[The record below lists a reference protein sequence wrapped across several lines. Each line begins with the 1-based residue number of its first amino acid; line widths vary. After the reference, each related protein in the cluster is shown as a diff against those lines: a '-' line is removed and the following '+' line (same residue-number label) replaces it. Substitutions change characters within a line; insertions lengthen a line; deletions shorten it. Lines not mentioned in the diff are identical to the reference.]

1 MVGFDE
7 RGRAHVSFSR
17 EAMEPIAD
25 AILDMLEDIETEVMK
40 GKPVYVLHFPRGAT
54 PIVDSIEYARTKLR
68 VGTRRNFS
76 VVKVPVSR
84 ENMDAWEANAKI
96 REALADIPN
105 HATVFYLDE
114 TVSGRNSEGNIK
126 SVIGATKNKGI
137 SLRVNLLVSSDAK
150 YLEHGQLRQFK
161 NFQRN
166 PAVKIRLHT
175 VPSDIPWSDFTAALG
190 FNWGLMHKF
199 PRKVLELGLADKLKP
214 KEIGALLKKWGRD
227 FEAIYS
233 ERIGKKRGKVLQV
246 KHDDPRYSDRE
257 KLAADCMYETAKKL
271 GLVEEYKIR
280 RLGDHGLSILGTT
293 VIFHRLSR
301 YLFDD
306 HPSHILLGDKAPQ
319 SKRRAYREMV
329 TPDNLTLVDIRGLSD
344 KSAIFKK
351 ALEAAV
357 GAEVHKRRAD
367 FLRKFAVPVTHKRTT
382 LPNQRRLRLRSPRRR
397 QFL

>member
-1 MVGFDE
+1 MVQFDE
-7 RGRAHVSFSR
+7 RGKAHISFSK
-17 EAMEPIAD
+17 ETMEPIAD

-68 VGTRRNFS
+68 AWTKRSFNVI
-76 VVKVPVSR
+76 KVPVSR
-84 ENMDAWEANAKI
+84 ENMDTWEADAKI
-96 REALADIPN
+96 REALADVPN
-105 HATVFYLDE
+105 GATVFYLDE
-114 TVSGRNSEGNIK
+114 TVSGRNSKGNIK

-137 SLRVNLLVSSDAK
+137 SLRANLLVSSDAK
-150 YLEHGQLRQFK
+150 YLEYAQLKQFR

-166 PAVKIRLHT
+166 PVVKIRLHI
-175 VPSDIPWSDFTAALG
+175 VPFDIPWSDFTAALG

-199 PRKVLELGLADKLKP
+199 PRKVLELGLADKLTP
-214 KEIGALLKKWGRD
+214 KELGALLKKWERE
-227 FEAIYS
+227 FEAIYF

-257 KLAADCMYETAKKL
+257 KIATDCMYEAARRL
-271 GLVEEYKIR
+271 GYAEEYNIR
-280 RLGDHGLSILGTT
+280 RLGDHGLSVLGTN

-319 SKRRAYREMV
+319 SKRRAYQEMV

-344 KSAIFKK
+344 KSVILTK
-351 ALEAAV
+351 ALQAAV

-382 LPNQRRLRLRSPRRR
+382 LPSPRRLRLRSPRRR
-397 QFL
+397 